1 MQRPRASCPVGF
13 AAFSVITVETL
24 CAVVCTPE
32 CQAQAEETEAA
43 EAVEDFHVEVTDYIV
58 QLCLA
63 T

>member
-1 MQRPRASCPVGF
+1 MSCRVCCIF
-13 AAFSVITVETL
+13 CNYIETL